1 MALTPEDIVNKRFQS
16 SKLLREGYD
25 QDEVD
30 DFLDGIVVE
39 MRSLIADRDALKQRL
54 EAAELRQDEA
64 PAAVVAAPVPAAAP
78 VAAAAPTT
86 QDILEETQSSNNM
99 LVLARRL
106 HEEHVREGIERRDAL
121 IAEAHENAARII
133 SDAETTANE
142 QITAYNI
149 QIADLETKVTELR
162 AFESEYRRHLRTYI
176 EGQLKDLDKASSPAS

>member
-1 MALTPEDIVNKRFQS
+1 MTLTPEDIVNKRFQS

-30 DFLDGIVVE
+30 DFLDEIVVA
-39 MRSLIADRDALKQRL
+39 MRAVIAERDALKQRL
-54 EAAELRQDEA
+54 ESSDAPAAEAVEVA
-64 PAAVVAAPVPAAAP
+64 PVAAVVAAP
-78 VAAAAPTT
+78 TT
-86 QDILEETQSSNNM
+86 QDVLDETQSSNNM

-106 HEEHVREGIERRDAL
+106 HDEHVREGIEKRDAL
-121 IAEAHENAARII
+121 IAEAHENATRII

-162 AFESEYRRHLRTYI
+162 SFETEYRRHLRSYI
-176 EGQLKDLDKASSPAS
+176 EGQLKDLDKSSTVAS

>member
-30 DFLDGIVVE
+30 DFLDEVVVE
-39 MRSLIADRDALKQRL
+39 MRALVAERDSLKARL
-54 EAAELRQDEA
+54 EAAEQNAGVEA
-64 PAAVVAAPVPAAAP
+64 SAVPAPVPAATP
-78 VAAAAPTT
+78 AAVAAPTT
-86 QDILEETQSSNNM
+86 QDILEETQSSNSM

-106 HEEHVREGIERRDAL
+106 HEEHVREGIEKRDAL

-142 QITAYNI
+142 QITAYNL

-162 AFESEYRRHLRTYI
+162 AFETEYRRHLRTYI
-176 EGQLKDLDKASSPAS
+176 EGQLKDLDKSTTPAS

>member
-30 DFLDGIVVE
+30 DFLDEVVVE
-39 MRSLIADRDALKQRL
+39 MRALVAERDSLKARL
-54 EAAELRQDEA
+54 EVAEQNSGAESS
-64 PAAVVAAPVPAAAP
+64 AVPAPVPAATP
-78 VAAAAPTT
+78 AAVAAPTT
-86 QDILEETQSSNNM
+86 QDILEETQSSNSM

-106 HEEHVREGIERRDAL
+106 HEEHVREGIEKRDAL

-142 QITAYNI
+142 QITAYNL

-162 AFESEYRRHLRTYI
+162 AFETEYRRHLRTYI
-176 EGQLKDLDKASSPAS
+176 EGQLKDLDKSTTPAS